1 LPDRAAGAN
10 VGHPMPLSVTTT
22 ATAPRFVEADMLL
35 ACVHCGL
42 CQSACPT
49 YLELATEADSPR
61 GRIHLMRALEE
72 GRLEPS
78 AEVLRHL
85 DLCLGCRACETACP
99 SGVQYGKLI
108 ESARPWVERHRPGP
122 ARLAR
127 RLLAVA
133 LTTPWLRRALFAP
146 ARLAAGLPWT
156 RGWLR
161 YAAAVPRRQR
171 GALAPVLEPDGTP
184 RGTAAL
190 MTGCVAESLFGDTNH
205 ATAALLRRAGLRVV
219 IPPGQGCCGALPL
232 HVGARAHAARLA
244 RRLADVMARSGADWV
259 VSNAAGCGALL
270 REYDHLLPG
279 EPAAAEVARR
289 ARDALE
295 LLAETGLPRASTAL
309 PYTVA
314 VHDPCHLAHGQG
326 VRAEVRALLAAVPG
340 IRLVDLEESDVCCGS
355 AGTYNLTEPA
365 MAHRLLERKLTHVAA
380 SGADVVAA
388 ANPGCLL
395 QMRAGALA
403 RGMRVQIEHP
413 IDLLARAHG
422 V

>member
-1 LPDRAAGAN
+1 MQSTAAS
-10 VGHPMPLSVTTT
+10 P
-22 ATAPRFVEADMLL
+22 APRFVETDKLL

-49 YLELATEADSPR
+49 YLELGTEADSPR

-72 GRLEPS
+72 GRLQPS
-78 AEVLRHL
+78 PEVVRHL

-99 SGVQYGKLI
+99 SGVQYGALI
-108 ESARPWVERHRPGP
+108 ESARPWVERHRPAP
-122 ARLAR
+122 ARLGR
-127 RLLAVA
+127 RLLSLA
-133 LTTPWLRRALFAP
+133 LTTPWARGALFAP
-146 ARLAAGLPWT
+146 ARLVAGLPWS

-161 YAAAVPRRQR
+161 YAAALRRR
-171 GALAPVLEPDGTP
+171 RRDALPGVLEPVGSP
-184 RGTAAL
+184 RGTAVLA
-190 MTGCVAESLFGDTNH
+190 TGCVADSLFRDTNH
-205 ATAALLRRAGLRVV
+205 ATAMLLRRAGIRVV
-219 IPPGQGCCGALPL
+219 IPPAQGCCGALPL
-232 HVGARAHAARLA
+232 HLGEHARAAGLA
-244 RRLADVMARSGADWV
+244 RALAGVLMRTGADWV

-279 EPAAAEVARR
+279 DATATRVAAR

-295 LLAETGLPRASTAL
+295 LLAEVGLPAAPTSL
-309 PYTVA
+309 PCTVA

-326 VRAEVRALLAAVPG
+326 VREQVRALLAAVPG
-340 IRLVDLEESDVCCGS
+340 VRLVALEESDICCGS

-365 MAHRLLERKLTHVAA
+365 MARRLLARKLDHVAA

-403 RGMRVQIEHP
+403 RGMEVRVEHP